1 MSKRRRA
8 VKYSSTTTI
17 LITIILMIAYTY
29 YRSPS
34 RHIASPQSTQVE
46 GTNGSSMTCN
56 VISVTDGD
64 TFKCRLSKGKEESIR
79 LIGVDTP
86 ASKINEKAKRDAK
99 RSGQDLGTIVSFGKK
114 AANFTKSYLNQ
125 GTTVKLELDV
135 QPIDEYGRI
144 LAYAY
149 LPDGTMINA
158 LLVQEGYAQIM
169 TVPPNVK
176 YQDMFLKLQREAR
189 ENNRGLWRQ

>member
-1 MSKRRRA
+1 
-8 VKYSSTTTI
+8 
-17 LITIILMIAYTY
+17 
-29 YRSPS
+29 
-34 RHIASPQSTQVE
+34 
-46 GTNGSSMTCN
+46 MTCN

-64 TFKCRLSKGKEESIR
+64 TFKCRLSKGKEEIIR

-86 ASKINEKAKRDAK
+86 ESEKNEKAKRDAE
-99 RSGQDLGTIVSFGKK
+99 RSGQDLGTIVSSGKK
-114 AANFTKSYLNQ
+114 AANFTKSYLKQ

-135 QPIDEYGRI
+135 QPMDKYGRI

-158 LLVQEGYAQIM
+158 LLVQEGYAQVM

-176 YQDMFLKLQREAR
+176 YQNMFLKLQREAR
-189 ENNRGLWRQ
+189 ENNRGLWKQ

>member
-1 MSKRRRA
+1 MMSKRRGA
-8 VKYSSTTTI
+8 VKYSPTTTI
-17 LITIILMIAYTY
+17 LITIILIIAYTY

-34 RHIASPQSTQVE
+34 RHIASPRSTRVE
-46 GTNGSSMTCN
+46 VAMGSMTCN

-86 ASKINEKAKRDAK
+86 ESKINEKAKRDAE

-114 AANFTKSYLNQ
+114 AANFTKSYLKQ

-135 QPIDEYGRI
+135 QPMDKHGRI

-158 LLVQEGYAQIM
+158 LLVQEGYAQVM

-176 YQDMFLKLQREAR
+176 YHDMFLKLQREAR
-189 ENNRGLWRQ
+189 ENNRGLWKQ

>member
-1 MSKRRRA
+1 MSKRRVA
-8 VKYSSTTTI
+8 FKYSSTTTI
-17 LITIILMIAYTY
+17 LITIILIIAYTY

-46 GTNGSSMTCN
+46 AAKGSSMTCN

-86 ASKINEKAKRDAK
+86 ESKKNEQAKRDAE

-114 AANFTKSYLNQ
+114 AANFTKSYLEE

-135 QPIDEYGRI
+135 QPMDKYGRI

-158 LLVQEGYAQIM
+158 LLVQEGYAQVM
-169 TVPPNVK
+169 TVPRNVK
-176 YQDMFLKLQREAR
+176 YQNMFLKLQREAR
-189 ENNRGLWRQ
+189 ENNRGLWKQ

>member
-17 LITIILMIAYTY
+17 LITIILVIAYTY

-34 RHIASPQSTQVE
+34 RHIARPHSTQIK
-46 GTNGSSMTCN
+46 GTKDSSIMCN

-64 TFKCRLSKGKEESIR
+64 TFKCRLSKGKEERIR
-79 LIGVDTP
+79 LIGVDAP
-86 ASKINEKAKRDAK
+86 ESKINEKAKRDAE
-99 RSGQDLGTIVSFGKK
+99 RNGQDLGTIVSIGKK
-114 AANFTKSYLNQ
+114 AANFTKSYLKQ

-135 QPIDEYGRI
+135 QPVDKYGRI

-158 LLVQEGYAQIM
+158 LLVQEGYAQVM

-189 ENNRGLWRQ
+189 ENNRGLWKQ